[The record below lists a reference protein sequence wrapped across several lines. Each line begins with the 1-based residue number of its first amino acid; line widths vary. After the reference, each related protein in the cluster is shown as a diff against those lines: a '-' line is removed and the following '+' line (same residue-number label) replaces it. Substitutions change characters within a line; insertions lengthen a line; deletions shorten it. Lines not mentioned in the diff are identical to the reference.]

1 MQQSQV
7 STVLCEQ
14 SQLEST
20 TTQIMD
26 LILDLLVIKRNKY
39 NDRKQNRPRMIMSDK
54 TILKYLQKRLFIAD
68 DQVFFTGEAYF
79 EPQTWKT
86 ESYEQKK
93 KIAQYVI
100 DKNTVRWY
108 NRFWGTSYD

>member
-7 STVLCEQ
+7 STVLYEQ
-14 SQLEST
+14 SQLEAT

-26 LILDLLVIKRNKY
+26 WILDLLVIKRNKY
-39 NDRKQNRPRMIMSDK
+39 NDRKRNRPRMIMSDQ
-54 TILKYLQKRLFIAD
+54 TILKYLKKRLFVTD
-68 DQVFFTGEAYF
+68 NTVFFNDEAYF

-86 ESYEQKK
+86 ESFEQKK

-100 DKNTVRWY
+100 DRNTVR
-108 NRFWGTSYD
+108 

>member
-7 STVLCEQ
+7 STVHYEQ

-39 NDRKQNRPRMIMSDK
+39 NDRKRNRPRMIMSDQ
-54 TILKYLQKRLFIAD
+54 TILKYLKKRLFVTNNT
-68 DQVFFTGEAYF
+68 VFFNGEAYF
-79 EPQTWKT
+79 APQTWKT
-86 ESYEQKK
+86 ESYDQKK

-100 DKNTVRWY
+100 DRNTVR
-108 NRFWGTSYD
+108 

>member
-1 MQQSQV
+1 MQKSQV
-7 STVLCEQ
+7 STVLYEQ

-20 TTQIMD
+20 TAQIMN

-39 NDRKQNRPRMIMSDK
+39 KDRKRNRPRMIMSDK
-54 TILKYLQKRLFIAD
+54 TILKYLQKRLFVAD
-68 DQVFFTGEAYF
+68 NKVFFTGEAYF

-86 ESYEQKK
+86 ESHEQKK

-108 NRFWGTSYD
+108 NIIWGTFYD

>member
-39 NDRKQNRPRMIMSDK
+39 NDRKRNRPRMIMSNK
-54 TILKYLQKRLFIAD
+54 TILKYLQKRLFVAD
-68 DQVFFTGEAYF
+68 DKVFFTGEAYF
-79 EPQTWKT
+79 EQQTWKT

-100 DKNTVRWY
+100 DKNTVR
-108 NRFWGTSYD
+108 

>member
-1 MQQSQV
+1 MQQTQV

-14 SQLEST
+14 LQLEST

-26 LILDLLVIKRNKY
+26 LILDLLVIKRNEY
-39 NDRKQNRPRMIMSDK
+39 NDRKRNRPRMIMSDQ
-54 TILKYLQKRLFIAD
+54 TILKYLKKRLFVTND
-68 DQVFFTGEAYF
+68 EVFFNGEAYF

-100 DKNTVRWY
+100 ERNTVR
-108 NRFWGTSYD
+108 

>member
-7 STVLCEQ
+7 STVLYEQ

-39 NDRKQNRPRMIMSDK
+39 NDRKRNRPQMIMSDQ
-54 TILKYLQKRLFIAD
+54 TILKYLQKRLF
-68 DQVFFTGEAYF
+68 VTN
-79 EPQTWKT
+79 
-86 ESYEQKK
+86 
-93 KIAQYVI
+93 
-100 DKNTVRWY
+100 NTVFLMAKLILNHKHGKLNLMTKRKKLL
-108 NRFWGTSYD
+108 NM